1 MVANIICS
9 KCGQENGAEQ
19 TFCASCGAFLEW
31 SGQGVA
37 AEPAP
42 EAPSAKIGGARIKPG
57 ATPTPAPGSE
67 LAGLAR
73 RRPSRTDQPPA
84 TRSPSAPAGPLP
96 AVPLPS
102 QPPLVAPVKPGP
114 SRRSIPRAPVAPV
127 APGPAD
133 AGAAPKVA
141 SDPTIACPACGRP
154 NPVNR
159 NFCHSCG
166 TLLRPRPRQP
176 MARRRRSG
184 GGPYRIL
191 SILLLIAILLVG
203 SILLTRLT
211 TTKGGSSPSPSP
223 SPSRASVTLLIRG

>member
-37 AEPAP
+37 ADPAA
-42 EAPSAKIGGARIKPG
+42 EAPSATGGGAPIKRRG
-57 ATPTPAPGSE
+57 TPTAAPGSE

-73 RRPSRTDQPPA
+73 RRPSRTDPPPA
-84 TRSPSAPAGPLP
+84 TRSPSAPAGELP
-96 AVPLPS
+96 PPS
-102 QPPLVAPVKPGP
+102 QPPLVAPVRPGP
-114 SRRSIPRAPVAPV
+114 SRRSVPPAPVAPPRPAEAGT
-127 APGPAD
+127 APT
-133 AGAAPKVA
+133 V
-141 SDPTIACPACGRP
+141 SDPTIACPACGRA
-154 NPVNR
+154 NPVSR

-184 GGPYRIL
+184 GGRYRL
-191 SILLLIAILLVG
+191 VSILLLIAIVLVG

-211 TTKGGSSPSPSP
+211 TTTGKPSTSPSPT
-223 SPSRASVTLLIRG
+223 RAAVTWLVSG